1 MSVKIRMRRMGKKKK
16 PFYRL
21 VAADSRMARDGRF
34 IEMLGHYD
42 PLTDPED
49 VKLDYDKIFKWLDR
63 GAELSDNVSSLFRR
77 VGLLERWRL
86 LKEGVKITELDA
98 VIQLR
103 REKQPA
109 RKPKAEEPKKA
120 EGEPKEGEP
129 EKEKETKKSVKT
141 EEVEKVDAEDEKE
154 GEKETEKVKAGEE
167 KKVEIKEIDDKL
179 SETTEDSEKLSEDKD
194 EKKES

>member
-1 MSVKIRMRRMGKKKK
+1 MKRMGKKKK

-34 IEMLGHYD
+34 IEMLGHFD
-42 PLTDPED
+42 PMTDPED

-98 VIQLR
+98 VIELR

-109 RKPKAEEPKKA
+109 RKSKEEKLKKV
-120 EGEPKEGEP
+120 EEETKEDKP
-129 EKEKETKKSVKT
+129 EKEKETKEPAKS
-141 EEVEKVDAEDEKE
+141 EEVEK
-154 GEKETEKVKAGEE
+154 AGAEE
-167 KKVEIKEIDDKL
+167 KKAKKIEEEKVETKEIDDQKP
-179 SETTEDSEKLSEDKD
+179 ETTEDSEKLSEDKD